1 MISERRNSDRY
12 CFNFDLLPE
21 GDLILLSDGVEL
33 EVIKL
38 VDISPFGTCLSIDR
52 VIACGCT
59 VTLQYRVDA
68 CLLQANG
75 RVVWSGPEN
84 RMEEGAGFRA
94 GVDFN
99 RDQMQMNVA
108 VFKALTECFETRTP
122 LAVGERT
129 RNRIFAF
136 WAGKS

>member
-12 CFNFDLLPE
+12 CFNLDLQPE

-68 CLLQANG
+68 HLLQANG
-75 RVVWSGPEN
+75 RVAWSGPEN
-84 RMEEGAGFRA
+84 QMEEGAGFRA

-99 RDQMQMNVA
+99 RDQMQSNVA

-122 LAVGERT
+122 LAVNART
-129 RNRIFAF
+129 
-136 WAGKS
+136 